1 MLLNDKTNSK
11 RTALLKKKK
20 HRNSNQDYVF
30 IPRLALTGPPA
41 RKTWQ
46 NDYDNSN
53 KLTYNGHFNVAF
65 PCFATSSSSLNKQ
78 LTPKYSFITSSYSKD
93 IQSDIIWNPV

>member
-11 RTALLKKKK
+11 RRALLKKKQTN
-20 HRNSNQDYVF
+20 RNQDYVF
-30 IPRLALTGPPA
+30 IPRLALTGRPA
-41 RKTWQ
+41 RKTGQ
-46 NDYDNSN
+46 NNYDNSN

-65 PCFATSSSSLNKQ
+65 PYFAASSSRFNKQ